1 METNYSE
8 NLFQSIDTLI
18 TQRLSEMKFDITL
31 PAKIVGKTENKSKYW
46 VNAEGV
52 KFEAYDLTNSK
63 DKYKIDDLI
72 YVLIPQGDYT
82 KNKIIMGYQIIE
94 GAKKSGNIQNIP
106 DLSTKISF
114 EDFTL
119 YKNSEGNVGE
129 KSSETTT
136 TLPDSAIIG
145 IKYTLSTN
153 LSATDSFIIRIELMQ
168 DDSTKG
174 YLTKFAYS
182 FVDKEFLGNFKNS
195 FGNIIYIK
203 NLGQMSETITINKIK
218 LTLLGNFETNSSITF
233 SLKELYWYT
242 ENQT

>member
-94 GAKKSGNIQNIP
+94 GVKKSGNIQNIP
-106 DLSTKISF
+106 ENLEGPFSSIDLVLHNENNDGRTATSTLK
-114 EDFTL
+114 
-119 YKNSEGNVGE
+119 
-129 KSSETTT
+129 
-136 TLPDSAIIG
+136 DSTVRIESQQTIG
-145 IKYTLSTN
+145 IKYNLSTN
-153 LSATDSFIIRIELMQ
+153 LSAEDSFTIKIELKNQ
-168 DDSTKG
+168 GSTNFT
-174 YLTKFAYS
+174 YFFT
-182 FVDKEFLGNFKNS
+182 DKDFIGNSKNS
-195 FGNIIYIK
+195 FGNILYIK
-203 NLGQMSETITINKIK
+203 NLEKISSEITIDTIS
-218 LTLLGNFETNSSITF
+218 LTLLGNFETDSSIEF
-233 SLKELYWYT
+233 KLKDLYWYT
-242 ENQT
+242 QD